1 MIYITRNCGLT
12 QQMMVWFVIHEALG
26 FGWHAPKLY
35 TLIEIVYVTMVCSL
49 AKGYYGISL
58 SRGRHPHCTKY
69 VVLINLPKLGS
80 RDDIHFLKQ
89 NEVYFHMNYAK

>member
-1 MIYITRNCGLT
+1 
-12 QQMMVWFVIHEALG
+12 MMVWFVIHEALG

-58 SRGRHPHCTKY
+58 SRGRHPHCTKF
-69 VVLINLPKLGS
+69 VVLINLPKLGMTY
-80 RDDIHFLKQ
+80 IF
-89 NEVYFHMNYAK
+89 